1 MKNTGKRCAF
11 TLIEL
16 LVVIAIIALLLA
28 IIMPALRSSKMAA
41 KRLVSSS
48 NMRQI
53 GIAVSLYA
61 DDNKGFFPLT
71 THTTADL
78 EKTWIYTLESYLS
91 DVDKVR
97 ICPAD
102 PKGKERLQNNTTSYI
117 VNEYMTPKYQFG
129 QLAHSESFHNLN
141 KLKNSQTTITVFV
154 AADRWSP
161 GDTGGDHTHSRGW
174 FTSEDRNDRWTAIRT
189 DIQVDR
195 FRTGSANEDNT
206 KGTTLFLY
214 ADTRVETIQA
224 ETIKELSDDEINFAK
239 PIH

>member
-28 IIMPALRSSKMAA
+28 IIMPALRSAKVAA

-71 THTTADL
+71 THTTTDL

-102 PKGKERLQNNTTSYI
+102 PKGKERLRNNTTSYI

-129 QLAHSESFHNLN
+129 QLVHSESFHNLH
-141 KLKNSQTTITVFV
+141 KLKNSQTTTTVFI

-161 GDTGGDHTHSRGW
+161 GDTGGDHTHSRSW
-174 FTSEDRNDRWTAIRT
+174 FLLDNRDERWTAIRS

-195 FRTGSANEDNT
+195 FKTGSSNGDNT
-206 KGTTLFLY
+206 KGGSLFLY
-214 ADTRVETIQA
+214 ADTRVEMIPAKQ
-224 ETIKELSDDEINFAK
+224 IKELSDDEINFAK
-239 PIH
+239 PVH